1 MKVLI
6 IVEKTGTGFSAYAPD
21 LPGCIATGTTRAEVE
36 EEMKE
41 ALEFH
46 LEGMRTHGELPPE
59 PHTYATEVEVAA

>member
-6 IVEKTGTGFSAYAPD
+6 IVEESGTGYSAYAPD

-36 EEMKE
+36 KEMKE

-46 LEGMRTHGELPPE
+46 LEGMRAIGELPLK
-59 PHTYATEVEVAA
+59 PHSYATVVEVAA